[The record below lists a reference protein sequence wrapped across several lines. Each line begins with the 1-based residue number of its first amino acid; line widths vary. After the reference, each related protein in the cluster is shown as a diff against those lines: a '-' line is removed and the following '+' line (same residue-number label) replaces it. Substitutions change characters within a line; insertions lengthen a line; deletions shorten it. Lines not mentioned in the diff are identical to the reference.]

1 MNSFFARIKR
11 KFNNTFFARYLHRRF
26 VNNNN
31 NIYNNLFTGIMAAP
45 NTNDIDTDTDTET
58 DTDTAIDVHIPE
70 PDPEPETIHTE
81 VDNSIFD
88 PKTQVKYFSTILNKR
103 DIEFD
108 YSLFDI
114 KRIITEHKI
123 KIEDITLDH
132 VFESEIDIC
141 DDGDV
146 GERMTEKNHDIFKT
160 KMRLFYVIIANNLHD
175 KLFNRKK
182 AYTTTSSATHS
193 VGVFQ
198 YDNYIIRI
206 DDSPHCFESEKEVIK
221 KIGNSES
228 GVVLP
233 FFTHINIP
241 EKKTPESI
249 AETGAGEETVPLLNK
264 QNQTDHKT
272 PSLFTFDESSRI
284 SYSDHL
290 KNTFKKYN
298 ISFSVQPYIKNTES
312 LLYWVK
318 ANITDHHNLNL
329 THVRKTFIIP
339 LFYKCAC
346 LIEPLH
352 LHDIVHGD
360 IKPDNIL
367 IEQTDKFHLTS
378 DNCSRH
384 FSVYLI
390 DYGLSGKANI
400 SIGTGGTTPYC
411 HPEFRNIRDSKDT
424 ENYRWG
430 KIQKKHD
437 VWSLGLAFLTLY
449 VYGKFNSYYHKFPS
463 YFFEKN
469 GYIADMVIDTI
480 ADIRIR
486 SLFRDMMTGV
496 CISITEVKVQL
507 HSILLL

>member
-1 MNSFFARIKR
+1 MKSFFARIKR
-11 KFNNTFFARYLHRRF
+11 KFNNTFVARYLYRLR
-26 VNNNN
+26 NNNTN
-31 NIYNNLFTGIMAAP
+31 NIYNNSFTGIMSA
-45 NTNDIDTDTDTET
+45 
-58 DTDTAIDVHIPE
+58 
-70 PDPEPETIHTE
+70 PETFDDPDNDS
-81 VDNSIFD
+81 VDDANNAAVEQPIID

-114 KRIITEHKI
+114 KRLILEHKI
-123 KIEDITLDH
+123 KIEDLVLDD

-141 DDGDV
+141 NNDDDDDNGGYDDT
-146 GERMTEKNHDIFKT
+146 RMIEKNHDIFKT
-160 KMRLFYVIIANNLHD
+160 KMRMFYVVIANNLHE
-175 KLFNRKK
+175 KIFNKK
-182 AYTTTSSATHS
+182 KGYTTTSATHC

-206 DDSPHCFESEKEVIK
+206 DDSQHCFDSEKEVSK
-221 KIGNSES
+221 RIGNSEP
-228 GVVLP
+228 GIVLP

-241 EKKTPESI
+241 QKKTLEST
-249 AETGAGEETVPLLNK
+249 ADEGKSDDETDPLLNK
-264 QNQTDHKT
+264 YKQSVYKNALLSFD
-272 PSLFTFDESSRI
+272 FDESAGI

-290 KNTFKKYN
+290 KNIFKKYN
-298 ISFSVQPYIKNTES
+298 ISFSVQPYIKNTDS

-318 ANITDHHNLNL
+318 DNITEHYNLNL
-329 THVRKTFIIP
+329 THARKTFIIP

-352 LHDIVHGD
+352 LYDIVHGD

-378 DNCSRH
+378 DDCSRN

-390 DYGLSGKANI
+390 DYGLSGIANI
-400 SIGTGGTTPYC
+400 SLGTGGTTPYC
-411 HPEFRNIRDSKDT
+411 HPEFRNIRDTKDT

-430 KIQKKHD
+430 KVQKKHD

-449 VYGKFNSYYHKFPS
+449 VYGKFNSYYHKFPP

-469 GYIADMVIDTI
+469 GYITDMVIDTI
-480 ADIRIR
+480 SDVRIGT
-486 SLFRDMMTGV
+486 LLRDMLSV
-496 CISITEVKVQL
+496 SCISITEVKDRL
-507 HSILLL
+507 HSILL

>member
-11 KFNNTFFARYLHRRF
+11 KFNNTFFARYLHRRR
-26 VNNNN
+26 NNNNNTNN
-31 NIYNNLFTGIMAAP
+31 NIYNNLFTGIMSA
-45 NTNDIDTDTDTET
+45 
-58 DTDTAIDVHIPE
+58 
-70 PDPEPETIHTE
+70 PETFDDPDNDS
-81 VDNSIFD
+81 VDDANNAVVDKCILVD
-88 PKTQVKYFSTILNKR
+88 PKTQVMYFSTVLNKC
-103 DIEFD
+103 DIESD

-114 KRIITEHKI
+114 NRLILEHNI

-141 DDGDV
+141 DDGGDCDA
-146 GERMTEKNHDIFKT
+146 RMIEKNYDIFKT
-160 KMRLFYVIIANNLHD
+160 KMRLFYVIIANNLHE
-175 KLFNRKK
+175 KLFNKK
-182 AYTTTSSATHS
+182 KGYTTSSAAHC

-206 DDSPHCFESEKEVIK
+206 DDSQHCFESEKEVIK

-228 GVVLP
+228 GIVLP

-241 EKKTPESI
+241 QKKTLEST
-249 AETGAGEETVPLLNK
+249 AKTGTGAGSGEETVPLLND

-272 PSLFTFDESSRI
+272 QSLIAFDESSGI

-290 KNTFKKYN
+290 KNTFKTYN

-318 ANITDHHNLNL
+318 DNITEHHNLNL

-339 LFYKCAC
+339 LFHKCAC

-352 LHDIVHGD
+352 LYDIVHGD

-378 DNCSRH
+378 DNCSLH

-390 DYGLSGKANI
+390 DYGLSGIANI

-424 ENYRWG
+424 ENYKWG
-430 KIQKKHD
+430 KVQKKHD

-469 GYIADMVIDTI
+469 GYISDMVIDTI
-480 ADIRIR
+480 TDVHIR
-486 SLFRDMMTGV
+486 SLFRDMMTGT
-496 CISITEVKVQL
+496 CISITEVKDRL
-507 HSILLL
+507 RSIL

>member
-1 MNSFFARIKR
+1 MI
-11 KFNNTFFARYLHRRF
+11 
-26 VNNNN
+26 
-31 NIYNNLFTGIMAAP
+31 
-45 NTNDIDTDTDTET
+45 
-58 DTDTAIDVHIPE
+58 
-70 PDPEPETIHTE
+70 
-81 VDNSIFD
+81 
-88 PKTQVKYFSTILNKR
+88 
-103 DIEFD
+103 
-108 YSLFDI
+108 
-114 KRIITEHKI
+114 
-123 KIEDITLDH
+123 
-132 VFESEIDIC
+132 
-141 DDGDV
+141 
-146 GERMTEKNHDIFKT
+146 EKNHDIFKT

-182 AYTTTSSATHS
+182 AYTTTSSATHC

-206 DDSPHCFESEKEVIK
+206 DDSPHCFESEKEVIQ

-241 EKKTPESI
+241 EKKTPEST
-249 AETGAGEETVPLLNK
+249 AETGAGAGAETVPLLNK

-272 PSLFTFDESSRI
+272 PSLFTFDESSGI

-318 ANITDHHNLNL
+318 DNITDHHNLNL

-346 LIEPLH
+346 LIESLH

-378 DNCSRH
+378 DNCSCH

-507 HSILLL
+507 HSILL